1 VQLESIQANGEFY
14 KCFVKNP
21 EFDGDAAG
29 WYTGSMNRL
38 AVSILVSAVSFFFT
52 GCPDKPAS
60 PGTVDRRGTVVLRLA
75 ETMPAGH
82 PSARASEYFA
92 SLVGGQSGGRIRIK
106 VYYGG
111 QLGTPQEILE
121 QVQFGGI
128 ALARINSLEL
138 TETVPSLQYY
148 FNPLHYEGP
157 DGLMQW
163 ASAGWKKITDD
174 CQMERLV
181 PLSLFYPDIRCF
193 YSDGIGLAGRER
205 LAGRKIG
212 TDSSVLM
219 TQAITRLG
227 AVPVDMVSADT
238 YKSLRS
244 GYMEAR
250 ETGLSEFVI
259 SDDYPFINHILL
271 SRHISCPDALVASS
285 RSFTS
290 FSAADR
296 NLLLDCAAQAAL
308 YQKELMDT
316 LHASW
321 FASVRGKKNI
331 SCEDGVLSPE
341 LQRLVSPEGAR

>member
-1 VQLESIQANGEFY
+1 MQLEIIQANGEFY
-14 KCFVKNP
+14 KWFVQNP

-29 WYTGSMNRL
+29 WYTGPMNRL
-38 AVSILVSAVSFFFT
+38 AVSILVSALSFFFT
-52 GCPDKPAS
+52 GCLDKPAS

-92 SLVGGQSGGRIRIK
+92 TLVGGQSG
-106 VYYGG
+106 GG

-138 TETVPSLQYY
+138 TETVPSLQYD
-148 FNPLHYEGP
+148 FNPLHYSGP
-157 DGLMQW
+157 DALMQW
-163 ASAGWKKITDD
+163 ASDDWKKITDD

-181 PLSLFYPDIRCF
+181 PLALFYPDIRCF
-193 YSDGIGLAGRER
+193 YSDGIGLAGRES
-205 LAGRKIG
+205 LVGRKIG
-212 TDSSVLM
+212 TDSSILM

-250 ETGLSEFVI
+250 EMGLSEFVI

-271 SRHISCPDALVASS
+271 SRHISCPDVLVASS
-285 RSFTS
+285 RSFTP

-296 NLLLDCAAQAAL
+296 NLLLECAAQAAR
-308 YQKELMDT
+308 YQKELMDA

-331 SCEDGVLSPE
+331 SWEDGVLPPE
-341 LQRLVSPEGAR
+341 LLRLVSPEGAR